1 MSENKPVDFSLI
13 SEYPEIQKLNSLI
26 FCDVLVR
33 RPLLSPVPGVLPWN
47 EILAASAALVAPDE
61 EIKTAF
67 RSLDGSVL
75 IDVLDGSRIY
85 VETHARGGRKIQ
97 RMMKKRSLRL
107 MELMLMDYYGVPCRV
122 RFTAKERVFI
132 AQFGK

>member
-1 MSENKPVDFSLI
+1 MSENTPVDFSLI
-13 SEYPEIQKLNSLI
+13 SEYPEFLKLNSLI

-33 RPLLSPVPGVLPWN
+33 KPLLSPVPDVLPWN
-47 EILAASAALVAPDE
+47 KILSSSSALITPDE

-75 IDVLDGSRIY
+75 IDVLNESRIY
-85 VETHARGGRKIQ
+85 LETHARGGRKIQ

-122 RFTAKERVFI
+122 RFTAKERVFV
-132 AQFGK
+132 AQFRK